1 MRGASMYPE
10 RSITTQ
16 GKSMSEFAVELRG
29 IRKKYGR
36 VTAVES
42 IDLAV
47 SEGEFLSFLGPSGC
61 GKTTTLRMIAGLE
74 APSEGDILIK
84 GQRVND
90 VPIHKRNI
98 GIVFQ
103 NYALFPHRTV
113 FKNVAFGLRY
123 RGCSQQEIQTRVKEA
138 LRLVQLESM
147 AERYPAA
154 LSGGQQQRVAL
165 ARAIVLTRSEERRVG
180 NEWVSTGRSRWWP

>member
-84 GQRVND
+84 GQR
-90 VPIHKRNI
+90 
-98 GIVFQ
+98 
-103 NYALFPHRTV
+103 
-113 FKNVAFGLRY
+113 
-123 RGCSQQEIQTRVKEA
+123 
-138 LRLVQLESM
+138 
-147 AERYPAA
+147 
-154 LSGGQQQRVAL
+154 
-165 ARAIVLTRSEERRVG
+165 SEEHTSELQSLMRISYAVFRLKKKT
-180 NEWVSTGRSRWWP
+180 NAQM